1 MTIEQIIS
9 FVWGMLIVGEAIAL
23 FIGIYLMGRKES
35 EWKTRFNMNTLL
47 IDIGFGAIIFFNAF
61 EKMPYIMIAVPA
73 LLITHAY
80 REFEY
85 FKKDKKSRF
94 IFTPPLFIIN
104 TVKIIGLLGLL
115 FMIYF

>member
-1 MTIEQIIS
+1 MALEQIFS
-9 FVWGMLIVGEAIAL
+9 FVLGILIIGEAVLL
-23 FIGIYLMGRKES
+23 FTGMYLMGGK
-35 EWKTRFNMNTLL
+35 KTRFNINALL

-61 EKMPYIMIAVPA
+61 EDMPYIIIAIPA

-94 IFTPPLFIIN
+94 IFNPPLLYVN
-104 TVKIIGLLGLL
+104 TIKIIGLVGLFFVAL
-115 FMIYF
+115 

>member
-1 MTIEQIIS
+1 MTLEQIIS
-9 FVWGMLIVGEAIAL
+9 FVLGILIAGEAILL
-23 FIGIYLMGRKES
+23 FIGKYLMGKKED

-47 IDIGFGAIIFFNAF
+47 IDIGFGTIIFFNAF
-61 EKMPYIMIAVPA
+61 EDMPYIMIAIPA

-94 IFTPPLFIIN
+94 IDNPPLLYVN
-104 TVKIIGLLGLL
+104 TIKIIGLAGLFFVAL
-115 FMIYF
+115 